1 MSEVEYCVVFI
12 TTEGEEQGRAIAD
25 RLLERKLC
33 ACANLVPRVDSRF
46 WWKGQL
52 DEARESLLVIK
63 TRRSVLEELGR
74 VVRETHSYE
83 VPEIIALPLIWGSQ
97 SYLDW
102 IGREVDASG
111 AAARDGAKS

>member
-12 TTEGEEQGRAIAD
+12 TTEGEQQGRAIAE

-33 ACANLVPRVDSRF
+33 ACVNLVPNVDSRF

-52 DEARESLLVIK
+52 DQAREALLVVK
-63 TRRSVLEELGR
+63 TRRSELEELGR
-74 VVRETHSYE
+74 VVREAHSYE
-83 VPEIIALPLIWGSQ
+83 VPEIIALPIIWGSP

-102 IGREVDASG
+102 IGREVSVPAG
-111 AAARDGAKS
+111 AGTDGAKP